1 MRQALLAT
9 LGFSVFYGLQI
20 VLSKMFLKDAIH
32 PLHLNF
38 LTCLMSFLFLTI
50 YFSFFNKK
58 VLSIKMDKKLSW
70 LFILVTVLWLA
81 ADMFAMYGL
90 KISSS
95 VNYSILSRLGV
106 IVTYVLAVLFFNES
120 FKTNKSVAVILSF
133 LGALTVVYNFSSD
146 VVIGIGD
153 VLFLASTTSNAVSGL
168 FRQKITKHMSSLQLT
183 YLMFGLG
190 AVILGMITFIYL
202 PLKTIPV
209 PMFIVVN
216 SMLALIGFNF
226 VNYAIAKGGAA
237 FFSVASSMLPL
248 ATAFFSF
255 LILRQIPTINQI
267 GGGFII
273 ILSIFLFQ
281 KGSKKA

>member
-1 MRQALLAT
+1 MRQAFLAT
-9 LGFSVFYGLQI
+9 LGFSAFYGLQI

-38 LTCLMSFLFLTI
+38 LTCLVSFLFLSI

-70 LFILVTVLWLA
+70 LFVLVTVLWLA

-120 FKTNKSVAVILSF
+120 FRTNKSIAVVLSF
-133 LGALTVVYNFSSD
+133 LGALTVVYNFRSD
-146 VVIGIGD
+146 VVVGIGD

-168 FRQKITKHMSSLQLT
+168 FRQRITKYISSLQLT

-190 AVILGMITFIYL
+190 ALILGLITFIFL

-209 PMFIVVN
+209 PAFIVVN
-216 SMLALIGFNF
+216 SLLALIGFNF
-226 VNYAIAKGGAA
+226 VNYAIAKGGAS

-248 ATAFFSF
+248 ATAIFSF
-255 LILRQIPTINQI
+255 LILRQTPTINQI

-281 KGSKKA
+281 KGNKKT